1 MLDEFMYAAIF
12 FYYDDGIFRITSR
25 CLIRSFHPYDS
36 WRRRRCRDS
45 WRRWWRRY
53 SRRWRWGHFTYNLL
67 NLRFV
72 FGKVTFRYHVAVFL
86 QRNNFSILQID
97 IPGFTVFIE
106 VELNRPFRKGVCYL
120 CSYGFKCGVIGKNR
134 FLLPK
139 HTKGK
144 S

>member
-1 MLDEFMYAAIF
+1 MLDKFMGGAIF
-12 FYYDDGIFRITSR
+12 CYNNHIVLIGIFRGLPFIPNHWR
-25 CLIRSFHPYDS
+25 
-36 WRRRRCRDS
+36 WRRCYSR
-45 WRRWWRRY
+45 RRWWRRY
-53 SRRWRWGHFTYNLL
+53 SRRWRWRHFTHNLL

-72 FGKVTFRYHVAVFL
+72 FWKVTFRYRVAVFL

-97 IPGFTVFIE
+97 IPGFTIFIE

-120 CSYGFKCGVIGKNR
+120 CAYGFKCGVIGKNW